1 MQIFDPIARGDPV
14 YTADGCQM
22 MSYFHVEEDLNRN
35 GHVKSILEQKTS
47 LTAASPKME
56 QFKFNLYDRLW

>member
-35 GHVKSILEQKTS
+35 GHVKSILE
-47 LTAASPKME
+47 
-56 QFKFNLYDRLW
+56 